1 MCFVR
6 RLGYRK
12 RNCYRMTMTCQNHP
26 SLPLDRHL
34 PRDYSQLPRDL
45 DISQRNLWSF
55 VQQQDPLQPKDP
67 LKSQLGP
74 FSYLNSFTSFLL
86 NYFNRQE
93 DAYGKS
99 LLSEVHQ
106 GKEVFPRQQN
116 KSRTSNPY
124 IKLAFFWTTD
134 DDGFQ

>member
-12 RNCYRMTMTCQNHP
+12 RNCYHMTMTCQNHP

-45 DISQRNLWSF
+45 DISQRYLWSF

-86 NYFNRQE
+86 IYFNRQE

-106 GKEVFPRQQN
+106 EKEVFPRQQN
-116 KSRTSNPY
+116 QIPNFEPLHKIS
-124 IKLAFFWTTD
+124 IC
-134 DDGFQ
+134 